1 MADSPKNPASDQAR
15 SPWLFLT
22 ILGIIILAIVLFLVL
37 RPVGNGGNSGTSP
50 TSTKVK

>member
-1 MADSPKNPASDQAR
+1 MADSPQNSGSDQAR
-15 SPWLFLT
+15 SPWLFVT
-22 ILGIIILAIVLFLVL
+22 IAGIILLAIVLFLVL